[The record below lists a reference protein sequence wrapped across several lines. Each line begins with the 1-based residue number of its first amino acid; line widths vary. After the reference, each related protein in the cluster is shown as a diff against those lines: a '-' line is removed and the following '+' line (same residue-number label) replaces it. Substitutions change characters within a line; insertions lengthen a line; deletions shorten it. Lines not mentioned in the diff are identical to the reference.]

1 VTTEKL
7 RRVFASA
14 PAEEVIIETL
24 QLSHSRFSRVW
35 YLSANVSAFDATLE
49 TGAVA
54 HFQPLPFSV
63 KLPNSDAQ
71 GGQLLNISIA
81 NAGQEMVSEIEAAA
95 TAPNERIEVVYRV
108 YLDSDKSMPQNLP
121 VRLSLD
127 QIAMSDEA
135 IAAQA
140 GRSDVLNFKFPSQ
153 IYTTGVNGFPGLDR

>member
-1 VTTEKL
+1 MTTEKL

-24 QLSHSRFSRVW
+24 QLSHSRFSKVW
-35 YLSANVSAFDATLE
+35 YLSSNVSAFDAALE

-95 TAPNERIEVVYRV
+95 TAPNERIEVVYRI
-108 YLDSDKSMPQNLP
+108 YLESDKSMPQNLP
-121 VRLSLD
+121 VRLSY
-127 QIAMSDEA
+127 
-135 IAAQA
+135 AAELA
-140 GRSDVLNFKFPSQ
+140 GALVVRPDRHVGRSHSGAGWAKRRVEF
-153 IYTTGVNGFPGLDR
+153 